1 MERDNSYLN
10 PYISGVLIGMAI
22 IAFISIMGIGFNV
35 NEAIAGFAGYIY
47 SVFAPDRLAA
57 SEFFKTIKPVIQFD
71 YSFALVFGIFIGS
84 FISALSNKR
93 ISVKVERGNDFSLFA
108 RVFLTAMGGLIVGF
122 ASQLGRGGIF
132 DNAFTGIT
140 LLSTGG
146 LVFVISA
153 LISGYVVAFLFGRQW
168 ND

>member
-35 NEAIAGFAGYIY
+35 NEGIAGFAGYIY

-71 YSFALVFGIFIGS
+71 YSFALVFGLFIGS
-84 FISALSNKR
+84 FISASLEQK
-93 ISVKVERGNDFSLFA
+93 DFCKS
-108 RVFLTAMGGLIVGF
+108 
-122 ASQLGRGGIF
+122 
-132 DNAFTGIT
+132 
-140 LLSTGG
+140 
-146 LVFVISA
+146 
-153 LISGYVVAFLFGRQW
+153 
-168 ND
+168 